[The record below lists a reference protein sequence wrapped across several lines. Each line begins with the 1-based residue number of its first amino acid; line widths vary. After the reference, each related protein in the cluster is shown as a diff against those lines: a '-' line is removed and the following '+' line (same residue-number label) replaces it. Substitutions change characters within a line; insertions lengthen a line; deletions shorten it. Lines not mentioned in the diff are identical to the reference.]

1 MVEILALV
9 CVRQR
14 ELSMH
19 LVALT
24 ADDCVCVGV
33 CKWMCARLLLDVC
46 VCVCHTVSRLEASL
60 AHHVVRLCWVAKSD
74 CHFH

>member
-9 CVRQR
+9 CVRVRQR

-46 VCVCHTVSRLEASL
+46 VCMSHC
-60 AHHVVRLCWVAKSD
+60 K
-74 CHFH
+74 